1 MNATPSITDT
11 IMNMVSQSIQVLSK
25 PSVATFEQYE
35 KKGTMRDALIY
46 VGVAAVLTGLLG
58 LTGGLGGFI
67 RGVLVTL
74 IGFFVFT
81 YLVHWF
87 GKQQGGSGTLDEVGY
102 SFSLFW
108 GPLAVIFG
116 IITLVLVITLI
127 GIFLIPLLVI
137 VAIIVNVY
145 FAYLAVQS
153 SMNLK
158 ESGKIWLTMV
168 VAFVGTLVVNIIL
181 SRI

>member
-1 MNATPSITDT
+1 MNATPSVTDT
-11 IMNMVSQSIQVLSK
+11 IMNMVSQSIQVVTK

-35 KKGTMRDALIY
+35 NKGTMRDALIY
-46 VGVAAVLTGLLG
+46 VAIAAVLTGLLG

-87 GKQQGGSGTLDEVGY
+87 GKQQGGTGTLDQVGY
-102 SFSLFW
+102 TFALFW
-108 GPLAVIFG
+108 APLAVIFG
-116 IITLVLVITLI
+116 AITLVLFITLI
-127 GIFLIPLLVI
+127 GIFLIPLAAI
-137 VAIIVNVY
+137 VAIVVNVY
-145 FAYLAVQS
+145 FAYLAVQA

-158 ESGKIWLTMV
+158 ESGKIWLTMI
-168 VAFVGTLVVNIIL
+168 VAFVGTLVVNIVL